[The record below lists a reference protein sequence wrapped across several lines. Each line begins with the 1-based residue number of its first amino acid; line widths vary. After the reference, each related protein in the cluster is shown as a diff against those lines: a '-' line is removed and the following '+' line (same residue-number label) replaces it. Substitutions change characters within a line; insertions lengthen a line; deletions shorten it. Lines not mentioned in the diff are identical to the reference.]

1 MVMKIYIRSDLNMR
15 KGKIA
20 AQASHAL
27 TGMLL
32 GSMKKNANEFIL
44 TGDNLDIY
52 KNWEKNNYP
61 ISIELLNTEESLLN
75 VKNDNN
81 VLIKDQ
87 GRTEFNVPT
96 HTCLCELE
104 GIKLEKLIDLE
115 QNQNNPAK
123 QILIANR
130 DLKLTKWEL
139 APIAALSSWLVIE
152 ELMIKNENEWIL
164 KLNDSALSS
173 WLLGSFAKITLKIEE
188 SNIEDMIEKLENNKI
203 NYHKIEIEKRPIVLA
218 ISPQHF
224 DNIDPLTSNLK
235 LY

>member
-1 MVMKIYIRSDLNMR
+1 MKIYIRSDLNMR

-32 GSMKKNANEFIL
+32 GAMKKNANEFIL

-61 ISIELLNTEESLLN
+61 ISMELLNTEESLLN

-96 HTCLCELE
+96 HTCLGELK
-104 GIKLEKLIDLE
+104 GIKLEKLINLE
-115 QNQNNPAK
+115 QNENHPAK

-130 DLKLTKWEL
+130 DLKLTKWDL

-152 ELMIKNENEWIL
+152 KLMIKNENEWIL

-188 SNIEDMIEKLENNKI
+188 SNIEDMLEKLESNKI
-203 NYHKIEIEKRPIVLA
+203 NYHKIEIEERPIVLA

-224 DNIDPLTSNLK
+224 NNIDHLTSHLK